1 MVKEREKEDRGA
13 EEKMRREENFKEK
26 KRKGK
31 KEKTAKVFCQKT
43 AKASSDGLCGTL
55 ISHSFISPHLNISL
69 SPVKHSKFLHCA
81 FCNPGSSKAENPY
94 TLNLFRVISPFLI

>member
-1 MVKEREKEDRGA
+1 MVKGREKEDREA

-31 KEKTAKVFCQKT
+31 KEKTAEVT
-43 AKASSDGLCGTL
+43 SSDGLCGTL
-55 ISHSFISPHLNISL
+55 ISHSSISPHLNTSL
-69 SPVKHSKFLHCA
+69 SPVKHSKLLHCA